1 MKRKSG
7 NENIVSQGSSESI
20 DNLGGKGNKGNK
32 EENNNKKGKGNNI
45 TEVYKNKL
53 KFIRDNIILISI
65 ILSFLILI
73 SFKYLEEKYS
83 IESYLEEGDNF
94 DYYEILKCKKG
105 DSIQKI
111 KKNYRDLSKI
121 YHPDSNKN
129 CKDCDQKFRDITK
142 AYKTLS
148 DSRLKQAYDNSRGKV
163 LKLIESNSINLNW
176 KNYTDLVEN
185 SNKYWIIQVYSDTD
199 SLSLS
204 FSKIWEEAFDKYHEY
219 ISFGRINSLIDK
231 KLINNKVPFNVK
243 IYPTIYILA
252 PDGSYQIYSNIYN
265 ASIKD
270 FQNFITSY
278 YPNYIYDLK
287 ALNKAYDYRKNFVE
301 IKKKGDNNTIT
312 STYIDKNNMV
322 VLLSNKTKQSLP
334 VKQIAFEFNNI
345 YNTYSIKYNEIK
357 NISNE
362 GLKEEIVNSLKKL
375 SIKKEEYIAENEK
388 IDYFLL
394 VNSNSKVKTIRR
406 ISSSNIKHV
415 YTDALRNSIIEIN
428 SINVDSVCST
438 VGSRHTYCYAII
450 IDQINN
456 EHNINYL
463 KQIYKNINSSY
474 THYISK
480 LGNENSEGQIFI
492 QPVYILRKNMTGA
505 FLKFIRDSK
514 INMYDAFLLDYSG
527 NSYALIN
534 EIKNLSNYSEDKNDI
549 SFLSNIYKDIE
560 ILNFEKIPKHFQ
572 PINVNCFY
580 NTKKTFSYKLYN
592 FFRKIS
598 KGQIILSSLIGLTL
612 YPNFK
617 KYGKMK
623 YLYLSS
629 IFGATLLLTSIK
641 DVFMLLF
648 N

>member
-1 MKRKSG
+1 MKRKSS
-7 NENIVSQGSSESI
+7 NENAAPQGSSEST
-20 DNLGGKGNKGNK
+20 DNLGGKGNKG
-32 EENNNKKGKGNNI
+32 KGNNNVTDI
-45 TEVYKNKL
+45 YKNKL
-53 KFIRDNIILISI
+53 KFMRDNIILISI
-65 ILSFLILI
+65 ILSFFILI

-83 IESYLEEGDNF
+83 IESYLEEGDSF

-111 KKNYRDLSKI
+111 KKSYRDLSKI

-148 DSRLKQAYDNSRGKV
+148 DSRLKEAYDNSRGKV
-163 LKLIESNSINLNW
+163 LKLIESNSVNLHW

-199 SLSLS
+199 SLSLG
-204 FSKIWEEAFDKYHEY
+204 FSKIWEEAFDKYHDY
-219 ISFGRINSLIDK
+219 ISFGRINSLTDK
-231 KLINNKVPFNVK
+231 KLINSKVPFKVK
-243 IYPTIYILA
+243 IYPTIYILS
-252 PDGSYQIYSNIYN
+252 PDGTYQIYSNIYN
-265 ASIKD
+265 ANIKD
-270 FQNFITSY
+270 FQNFIANY
-278 YPNYIYDLK
+278 YPSHIHNLK
-287 ALNKAYDYRKNFVE
+287 ELNRAYDYRKNFIE
-301 IKKKGDNNTIT
+301 IKKKGNNPAIT

-322 VLLSNKTKQSLP
+322 ILLTNKTKQSLP

-345 YNTYSIKYNEIK
+345 YNTYSIKYDEIK
-357 NISNE
+357 NISNDA
-362 GLKEEIVNSLKKL
+362 LKQEIINSLKKL
-375 SIKKEEYIAENEK
+375 SIKKEQYIAENEK

-394 VNSNSKVKTIRR
+394 VSSNSKVKAIRR

-415 YTDALRNSIIEIN
+415 YADALRNSIVEIN

-438 VGSRHTYCYAII
+438 SGARHTYCYAIV

-456 EHNINYL
+456 EDNINYL
-463 KQIYKNINSSY
+463 KQIYKNINSSH
-474 THYISK
+474 THYTSK
-480 LGNENSEGQIFI
+480 LGSESSESQLFI
-492 QPVYILRKNMTGA
+492 QPVYILRKNMTGS

-514 INMYDAFLLDYSG
+514 INMYDAFLLDYSAG
-527 NSYALIN
+527 SYARIN
-534 EIKNLSNYSEDKNDI
+534 EIKNLSNYSQDKKDI

-560 ILNFEKIPKHFQ
+560 ILNFEKIPIYFH
-572 PINVNCFY
+572 PINVNWFY

-592 FFRKIS
+592 LFRNIT
-598 KGQIILSSLIGLTL
+598 KGQIILSSIIGLIL

-617 KYGKMK
+617 EYGKMK

-629 IFGATLLLTSIK
+629 TIGATILLTSIK
-641 DVFMLLF
+641 DVFMLLV